1 MAVKLENEL
10 DVLGKSWNSVVD
22 RGVLSLQFIMN
33 LITVFVLSLLGIIGI
48 GWMLEGG
55 WLAVLGFVVSL
66 VGLAIS
72 LLFLAAGAAAINRK
86 VLMSQDS
93 SYDTIW
99 RALLVYVRHNWQ
111 TLLAMFGIC
120 MAVFV
125 VLVLLLLIPI
135 TAARTGGNFGLFIKE
150 LLYIPIILIAAAA
163 ILSLLF
169 GTFIVPA
176 ETALHERGFRRT
188 CIALTG
194 TNYSRPL
201 HCIAIL
207 AEAFVAAAVVALPI
221 FVLLGLAES
230 LVRLLTL
237 VVAGVPP
244 GDWPLEIAVFM
255 RMVLLA
261 AVLTL
266 PVAYFS
272 IIVARK
278 YRSLVHE
285 EEALEAEEAEEQ
297 PEQAEETKEQGP
309 ATPEPES

>member
-1 MAVKLENEL
+1 MTVKLENEL
-10 DVLGKSWNSVVD
+10 DVLGKSWDS
-22 RGVLSLQFIMN
+22 MN
-33 LITVFVLSLLGIIGI
+33 LITVFVLSLLGSIGT

-55 WLAVLGFVVSL
+55 WLAVLGFAVSL

-72 LLFLAAGAAAINRK
+72 LLFLAAGAAAISRR
-86 VLMSQDS
+86 VFTSQDS

-99 RALLVYVRHNWQ
+99 RALLVYIRHNWRS
-111 TLLAMFGIC
+111 LLAMFGTC

-150 LLYIPIILIAAAA
+150 FLYIPIILVAAAA

-169 GTFIVPA
+169 ATFIVPA
-176 ETALHERGFRRT
+176 ETALHESGFRRT

-194 TNYSRPL
+194 SNYKRPL

-207 AEAFVAAAVVALPI
+207 AEAFVAAALVALPI
-221 FVLLGLAES
+221 FVLLGLAS
-230 LVRLLTL
+230 WLVMLLTL
-237 VVAGVPP
+237 TVADAWHGYLSTV
-244 GDWPLEIAVFM
+244 EIFM
-255 RMVLLA
+255 FLVLLA

-278 YRSLVHE
+278 YRSLVRE
-285 EEALEAEEAEEQ
+285 EEQLEAEEAEEETEQ
-297 PEQAEETKEQGP
+297 SEQAEQTDEQGP
-309 ATPEPES
+309 AAPEPEN